1 MSNELQTLAIN
12 GIGYADLVTASIIP
26 AGTPAAQVQIFAAVC
41 KETGL
46 SATKKE
52 IYLLCYGGKYFNIV
66 SIGGFRALAEKT
78 GLYAGK
84 DEVMYDKQADGTY
97 KTIADYPKGT
107 FPKSATLT
115 IYKNVGGVRCGWT
128 ATIATNEY
136 MNGHMAKTMPFT
148 MINKAVESHALRS
161 AFASLHNFYNEDE
174 IPAIQGNT
182 EAAEGTKTV
191 IEHKPIKEKP
201 FLEIDT
207 NTYNDYLKA
216 ARINKNGL
224 SADDIITTIK
234 KSFQLTDDMEAFFR
248 SEIGTNS
255 HAS

>member
-1 MSNELQTLAIN
+1 MSKELATLAIN
-12 GIGYADLVTASIIP
+12 GISYNDLVTASIIP

-52 IYLLCYGGKYFNIV
+52 IYLLCYSGKYFNIV
-66 SIGGFRALAEKT
+66 SIGGFRSLAEKT

-115 IYKNVGGVRCGWT
+115 IYKNVSGVRCPFT

-136 MNGHMAKTMPFT
+136 CSGYMFKSMPFT
-148 MINKAVESHALRS
+148 MINKVVESHALRA
-161 AFASLHNFYNEDE
+161 AFASLNNFYNEDE
-174 IPAIQGNT
+174 LPAMKGETI
-182 EAAEGTKTV
+182 AAEGTKTV
-191 IEHKPIKEKP
+191 IEHKSKEKAI
-201 FLEIDT
+201 LDANHQDWDRVVDYMKTQNGDT
-207 NTYNDYLKA
+207 TEAAFERLKKTYTLNETV
-216 ARINKNGL
+216 IE
-224 SADDIITTIK
+224 T
-234 KSFQLTDDMEAFFR
+234 LTKFVPLHD
-248 SEIGTNS
+248 
-255 HAS
+255 